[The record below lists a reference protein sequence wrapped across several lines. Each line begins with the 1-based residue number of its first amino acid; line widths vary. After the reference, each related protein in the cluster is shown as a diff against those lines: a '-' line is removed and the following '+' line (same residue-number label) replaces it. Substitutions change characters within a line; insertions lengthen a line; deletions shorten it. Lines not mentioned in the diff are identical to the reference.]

1 MKRYLDFY
9 EQDMPGSID
18 NPIEHAFD
26 AGARKALVIWSKAC
40 DRATADALRK
50 MGFSWVEKQL
60 KAFQKSDIAA
70 ADVVVV
76 SNGDSMDVSGVLHAC
91 IGMDVAV
98 IAPVTEHH
106 YSRRTVFLT
115 AIPKAGTHMVIRLLD
130 QMGLGRSPDRAPRP
144 GTWSTPVGYEYHAPC
159 RELVANDWFNP
170 IGRQLLFRSP
180 AIFVYRNPLDIVVSE
195 LDWFVRPEHAFSAYL
210 NCCADRSEQLD
221 RLIADDTVMG
231 SIRDRINRY
240 VGWINFSN
248 VIPLSYEE
256 LVGSRGGGSDV
267 EQLEAIWALQLKL
280 HIPGGPQ
287 EYGARLY
294 DPASATFFKGRI
306 GRHVRCFK
314 ERHFTLLDSMPQ
326 DFMQALGYVRGSRIS
341 SKVMELRQRPL
352 AVKEIPPDLFYTPR
366 LVREGILGWNIVET
380 AGKYFP
386 VRQGEH
392 VMSAEDAKIV
402 SAGQD
407 GYMTLRDAE
416 YAVIHHG
423 TVTDFM
429 LASQEATGATLV
441 VEDYFGFNIVHH
453 GGGWYGFDQVTGPI
467 DIGSLDESALKNME
481 KNGVLCIAGKNST
494 DVKAKIL
501 RLVMQTRERRDSELA
516 ARLEAAEAVLSG
528 LAQCATL
535 GQLEG
540 AVKGLEETFDGKLS
554 KRDATLGQLEG
565 AVKGLE
571 KELRVIKERSWKHI
585 LKKILRDFKG
595 T

>member
-1 MKRYLDFY
+1 
-9 EQDMPGSID
+9 
-18 NPIEHAFD
+18 
-26 AGARKALVIWSKAC
+26 
-40 DRATADALRK
+40 
-50 MGFSWVEKQL
+50 
-60 KAFQKSDIAA
+60 
-70 ADVVVV
+70 
-76 SNGDSMDVSGVLHAC
+76 
-91 IGMDVAV
+91 
-98 IAPVTEHH
+98 
-106 YSRRTVFLT
+106 
-115 AIPKAGTHMVIRLLD
+115 
-130 QMGLGRSPDRAPRP
+130 
-144 GTWSTPVGYEYHAPC
+144 
-159 RELVANDWFNP
+159 
-170 IGRQLLFRSP
+170 
-180 AIFVYRNPLDIVVSE
+180 
-195 LDWFVRPEHAFSAYL
+195 
-210 NCCADRSEQLD
+210 
-221 RLIADDTVMG
+221 
-231 SIRDRINRY
+231 
-240 VGWINFSN
+240 
-248 VIPLSYEE
+248 
-256 LVGSRGGGSDV
+256 
-267 EQLEAIWALQLKL
+267 
-280 HIPGGPQ
+280 
-287 EYGARLY
+287 
-294 DPASATFFKGRI
+294 
-306 GRHVRCFK
+306 
-314 ERHFTLLDSMPQ
+314 
-326 DFMQALGYVRGSRIS
+326 MQALGYVRGSRIS